1 MGVVATFLFT
11 IGAPSTMKWP
21 VAPESDM
28 VYSTA
33 LVRRLVSKIMCAC
46 GDVRKLRPRMIAFH
60 AACRVGIANGV
71 VPIICVASFVG
82 IDNSFGISFSI
93 FRDGLERSL
102 DRLDMVTVASSSS
115 PLYSISVYG
124 IPRSTGTQFW
134 VGFKWDSSH
143 VIVLF
148 NILNLLSSLAPNRQA
163 CPSCGLVGSCVL

>member
-28 VYSTA
+28 AYSIA

-115 PLYSISVYG
+115 SLYSISV
-124 IPRSTGTQFW
+124 
-134 VGFKWDSSH
+134 
-143 VIVLF
+143 
-148 NILNLLSSLAPNRQA
+148 
-163 CPSCGLVGSCVL
+163 